1 MKGTASP
8 KWTAGRE
15 AWLAKLAEAPAKPRG
30 VGEGSTATYC
40 RALGWTTPAGAY
52 LPPRLRRD
60 TITDTGREVLA
71 AWRAGDRTAAKHL
84 DVKPPRATPFHIR
97 IGYALKGDG
106 LPVLADWLVFT
117 GQAQEMTRALSASL
131 ERAAT
136 ATLAMSVATTAARE
150 MAGTFI
156 AAIDTG
162 PDEPVEDLSQDE
174 PPVPAPSFGA
184 PSLGLAVV
192 SAYVRCE
199 RCKGRGVTGHNWTCA
214 ACNGAGKVKRTADL

>member
-15 AWLAKLAEAPAKPRG
+15 AWLAKLAEAPAKPCG

-40 RALGWTTPAGAY
+40 RALGWTTQAGAY

-106 LPVLADWLVFT
+106 LPALADWLVFT
-117 GQAQEMTRALSASL
+117 GQAQDFTQALAAGL
-131 ERAAT
+131 ERAAA
-136 ATLAMSVATTAARE
+136 ATRSQAAALEQATVAAGAFAAE
-150 MAGTFI
+150 FE
-156 AAIDTG
+156 

-174 PPVPAPSFGA
+174 PPVPAPSFGR
-184 PSLGLAVV
+184 PSLGVAVASIFV
-192 SAYVRCE
+192 QCGRCH
-199 RCKGRGVTGHNWTCA
+199 GRGVTGHNWTCA
-214 ACNGAGKVKRTADL
+214 SCNGTGKVKRTAAL